1 MKKIRRRRSRRRRRG
16 RVHLRM
22 LRLLLRLLFLSSMKH
37 DHSRRHKS
45 VAFCCRTTR
54 PDARR
59 QFRATQVNQQANN
72 STMTLVHLGLR
83 TCDWMQR
90 LKRLLTTR
98 TTTTTYK
105 VMWHGLV
112 NHLGLGTCDW
122 TQRLKPLLTTN
133 TTTTTY
139 KTTQQFF
146 VTFWDSSRHTRQ
158 SCGVDHP
165 QRDSKNADLTR
176 EQKKHDGVTRLM
188 DSKEFSTTL

>member
-1 MKKIRRRRSRRRRRG
+1 
-16 RVHLRM
+16 M
-22 LRLLLRLLFLSSMKH
+22 L
-37 DHSRRHKS
+37 
-45 VAFCCRTTR
+45 FCCRTTR

-98 TTTTTYK
+98 KTTTTYK

-122 TQRLKPLLTTN
+122 TQRLKPLLATN

-158 SCGVDHP
+158 SCGMDYD

-176 EQKKHDGVTRLM
+176 EQKKHDGVTRLSLGSS
-188 DSKEFSTTL
+188 DSPNASRHMTFQNMHNTDSVALHCRTPREP

>member
-1 MKKIRRRRSRRRRRG
+1 
-16 RVHLRM
+16 
-22 LRLLLRLLFLSSMKH
+22 
-37 DHSRRHKS
+37 
-45 VAFCCRTTR
+45 
-54 PDARR
+54 
-59 QFRATQVNQQANN
+59 
-72 STMTLVHLGLR
+72 MTLVHLGLR

-98 TTTTTYK
+98 KTTTTYK

-122 TQRLKPLLTTN
+122 TQRLKPLLATN

-158 SCGVDHP
+158 SCGMDYD
-165 QRDSKNADLTR
+165 QRDSKTADLTR
-176 EQKKHDGVTRLM
+176 EQKKHDEVTRLM
-188 DSKEFSTTL
+188 DSKELSTTL

>member
-1 MKKIRRRRSRRRRRG
+1 
-16 RVHLRM
+16 M
-22 LRLLLRLLFLSSMKH
+22 L
-37 DHSRRHKS
+37 
-45 VAFCCRTTR
+45 FCCRTTR

-98 TTTTTYK
+98 KTTTTYK

-122 TQRLKPLLTTN
+122 TQRLKPLLATN

-158 SCGVDHP
+158 SCGMDYD
-165 QRDSKNADLTR
+165 QRDNKKADLTR
-176 EQKKHDGVTRLM
+176 AHKQDGGARCSVQKNSPEHSTWDFCKSCLASFRAAWKRVIESAVKTTYKH
-188 DSKEFSTTL
+188 EN